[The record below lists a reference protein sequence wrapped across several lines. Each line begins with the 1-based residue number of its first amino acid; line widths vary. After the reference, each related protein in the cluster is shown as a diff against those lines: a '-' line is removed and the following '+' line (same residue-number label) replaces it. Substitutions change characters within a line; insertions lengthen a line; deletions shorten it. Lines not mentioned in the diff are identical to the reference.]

1 MFWTGVKSTK
11 TGDLHGFPERIDSSL
26 MHKTCP
32 VSITMRPYMVLTD
45 LLGENMDLLS
55 WIANILGKAKIDSV
69 FMVSSLHMSKKI
81 AGTTTIIPPKIF
93 LLELP

>member
-26 MHKTCP
+26 MYKTCP